1 MVSDA
6 RPICKMFGP
15 MGTAWVALIAYLV
28 WPGDGS
34 TKIGLILVCCFLVVV

>member
-15 MGTAWVALIAYLV
+15 MGIVWVALIAYLV
-28 WPGDGS
+28 GS
-34 TKIGLILVCCFLVVV
+34 CGPETVQPKLV